1 MPRKRPTLFE
11 VRYSEKPNRDL
22 HWRIVG
28 FVNGKRTQFWFK
40 SEKGAKAA
48 AADKNAEITA
58 YGTQVALSAADRV
71 RAINA
76 TERLASFGKTID
88 DAVNFYLTHL
98 SYLSS
103 SVPFSALATQV
114 RSEFKRRVEANEVSE
129 RHVESLNETLK
140 KLEAKFG
147 ERLVSEIRVEEVR
160 EWLVGLKLAAK
171 TRNKHRGYA
180 GQVFNLAVDYG
191 YISANPVTKIKK
203 FRERSNEEDGEISIL
218 SSTETERLFLAAS
231 PKVIPF
237 LTLSFFCGIRRAT
250 LERLD
255 WADVKIAEKRVIVPR
270 YKGKNQLRYRV
281 TLTDNA
287 LAWLRPYVRQNGS
300 LLVPSQATNRPG
312 VEKGRPSETGTRRL
326 ILEAAREAGVTLPD
340 NAGRNTFISMHVA
353 HYESV
358 DKTALETDNS
368 AAVIKKDYLD
378 IVTREDAAKY
388 WQIRPRRAAS

>member
-1 MPRKRPTLFE
+1 M
-11 VRYSEKPNRDL
+11 
-22 HWRIVG
+22 
-28 FVNGKRTQFWFK
+28 Q
-40 SEKGAKAA
+40 
-48 AADKNAEITA
+48 ITNNK
-58 YGTQVALSAADRV
+58 YVA
-71 RAINA
+71 N
-76 TERLASFGKTID
+76 
-88 DAVNFYLTHL
+88 
-98 SYLSS
+98 
-103 SVPFSALATQV
+103 
-114 RSEFKRRVEANEVSE
+114 
-129 RHVESLNETLK
+129 
-140 KLEAKFG
+140 
-147 ERLVSEIRVEEVR
+147 
-160 EWLVGLKLAAK
+160 
-171 TRNKHRGYA
+171 
-180 GQVFNLAVDYG
+180 
-191 YISANPVTKIKK
+191 ISANPVTKIKK

-287 LAWLRPYVRQNGS
+287 LAWLRPYVRENGS
-300 LLVPSQATNRPG
+300 ILVPSQATNQPG

-358 DKTALETDNS
+358 DKTALEADNS

-388 WQIRPRRAAS
+388 WQIRPR